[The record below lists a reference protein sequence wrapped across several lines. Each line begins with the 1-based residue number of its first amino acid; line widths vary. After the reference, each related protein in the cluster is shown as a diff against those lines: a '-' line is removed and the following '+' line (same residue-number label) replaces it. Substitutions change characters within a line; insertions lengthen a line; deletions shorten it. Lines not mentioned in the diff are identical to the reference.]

1 MCWCEPSIVVQQCI
15 VGSSCTSKMACAH
28 GNWRFL
34 AYLQELYLA
43 LSYCGGTF
51 PVVLLLPTWVIL
63 INKMCELVKPGSTLS
78 ACEVVLN

>member
-1 MCWCEPSIVVQQCI
+1 MYSGLQLHFED
-15 VGSSCTSKMACAH
+15 GLCTWQLEISGIPAGALFGFKLLW
-28 GNWRFL
+28 G
-34 AYLQELYLA
+34 YL
-43 LSYCGGTF
+43 